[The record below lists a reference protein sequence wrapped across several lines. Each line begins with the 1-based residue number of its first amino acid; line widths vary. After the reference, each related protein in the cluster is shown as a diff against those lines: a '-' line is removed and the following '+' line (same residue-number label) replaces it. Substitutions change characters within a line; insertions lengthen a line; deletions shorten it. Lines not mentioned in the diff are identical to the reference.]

1 MNNTDYIIEL
11 NDKIKLLLT
20 KKENRENTRFSV
32 RESEIEDLFYSC
44 LDIINK
50 NKYYTKNE
58 KIFDFCWNLIKDNDA
73 IESKVI
79 LCANIILSLN
89 LKK

>member
-1 MNNTDYIIEL
+1 MNNTDYIIQL

-20 KKENRENTRFSV
+20 KKENRENIRFSV
-32 RESEIEDLFYSC
+32 RGSEIEDLFYSC
-44 LDIINK
+44 LDIIHK
-50 NKYYTKNE
+50 NKYYIKNE
-58 KIFDFCWNLIKDNDA
+58 KIFDFCWNLIKDNDVV
-73 IESKVI
+73 ESKVI